1 MKKITTATVSG
12 LLLLLAST
20 LPTSCITIPDNI
32 DSKELQEKIS
42 DIQVRALDE
51 IHDALN
57 QPLLVVSQTGD
68 TVVAYM
74 PDSVAEGT
82 AVRKI
87 TVRVDEA
94 KEDIRPY
101 IADKQRQ
108 LIMSLSAIII
118 PCVTILLIAAAV
130 MIFIFVRNRNR
141 NALIEKAIEN
151 GYELP
156 ESFYSGQNTTRVIYQ
171 NAPVQPQDPTNPI
184 DQQQQTSPNGAAP
197 SFMPPIPPTPPA
209 NSKNLQ
215 SGIQLAVI
223 GFCVLI
229 FFLIV
234 DAPSVAILAG
244 GIPLLLGLGRI
255 ASWYYL
261 GKNN

>member
-1 MKKITTATVSG
+1 MKKFITAIAPG
-12 LLLLLAST
+12 LLLLAASA

-32 DSKELQEKIS
+32 DSEELESKIYEVQAKAI
-42 DIQVRALDE
+42 DQIHEALD
-51 IHDALN
+51 

-74 PDSVAEGT
+74 PDSVAEGV

-87 TVRVDEA
+87 TVHVDEA
-94 KEDIRPY
+94 REDIRPY
-101 IADKQRQ
+101 LVDKQRQ
-108 LIMSLSAIII
+108 VLMAISAIVI
-118 PCVTILLIAAAV
+118 PCVMVLLIAAAI

-171 NAPVQPQDPTNPI
+171 NAPTQPEQGTAENAGQPTPPI
-184 DQQQQTSPNGAAP
+184 GSAP
-197 SFMPPIPPTPPA
+197 YFMPPIPPTPPT

-215 SGIQLAVI
+215 SGIKLAVI
-223 GFCVLI
+223 GFCILI

-234 DAPSVAILAG
+234 ESPSVAILAG
-244 GIPLLLGLGRI
+244 GIPLLLGIGRI

-261 GKNN
+261 DKNR

>member
-12 LLLLLAST
+12 LLLLLASA

-87 TVRVDEA
+87 TVRVD
-94 KEDIRPY
+94 
-101 IADKQRQ
+101 
-108 LIMSLSAIII
+108 
-118 PCVTILLIAAAV
+118 
-130 MIFIFVRNRNR
+130 
-141 NALIEKAIEN
+141 
-151 GYELP
+151 
-156 ESFYSGQNTTRVIYQ
+156 
-171 NAPVQPQDPTNPI
+171 
-184 DQQQQTSPNGAAP
+184 
-197 SFMPPIPPTPPA
+197 
-209 NSKNLQ
+209 
-215 SGIQLAVI
+215 
-223 GFCVLI
+223 
-229 FFLIV
+229 
-234 DAPSVAILAG
+234 
-244 GIPLLLGLGRI
+244 
-255 ASWYYL
+255 
-261 GKNN
+261 